1 MAVIQISKIQVRRGL
16 QENLPQ
22 LASGEFGWSI
32 DQRRLYIGNG
42 TISEGAPAV
51 GNTEI
56 LTSSQDI
63 LSAIQSYIFRGDES
77 GYTSITG
84 PNLISPV
91 TRSLQHKLDEQISV
105 KDFGAVGDG
114 TTDDT
119 VKIQRAIDEIY
130 PSDYFTTVGVRRKL
144 HFPAGV
150 YRITAQLTI
159 PPYAI
164 LCGDGPLSTFIR
176 QESTVPVIQ
185 LRDSRGNFGSS
196 MNPSTSILPFQVE
209 INDLTLSTLATSNV
223 AVVDS
228 ATTVMFDRVNFKG
241 NISSPLN
248 PGATAGVQL
257 LNTKGNVSQVSFT
270 ECSFGNITFGIS
282 AYGNVSGVTA
292 TDCVFDNLY
301 QGVYSSANIGSP
313 QHVKITSSTFSN
325 VAKQAIYSADNSSVI
340 SAFNRFRFVG
350 LGDTTGIISS
360 TANTAVLS
368 WNTPNNFSIG
378 DLFDRDSTNI
388 AVKPL
393 IELLG
398 TGDPTLG
405 AFTTSGSLQTG
416 VGYTKTLAGNTVVAN
431 VGLLISSTTTN
442 IIDYSV
448 SRLGNVR
455 VGTIKVTQSGG
466 SAVYSDDYSETG
478 IVGVSLDFQ
487 GFGTTAALT
496 YATSNTAPV
505 ANGTIKYSLRSFV

>member
-42 TISEGAPAV
+42 TLSEGAPAV

-63 LSAIQSYIFRGDES
+63 LSAIQSYIFKGDES
-77 GYTSITG
+77 GYTSLTG
-84 PNLISPV
+84 PNLLSPV

-114 TTDDT
+114 STDDT
-119 VKIQRAIDEIY
+119 VKIQRAINEIY
-130 PSDYFTTVGVRRKL
+130 PSDYFTTTGVRRKL

-159 PPYAI
+159 PPYAK
-164 LCGDGPLSTFIR
+164 LCGDGPLSTVIR
-176 QESTVPVIQ
+176 QESAQPVVQ

-196 MNPSTSILPFQVE
+196 MNPSTSILPFQIEV
-209 INDLTLSTLATSNV
+209 NDLTLSTTAASNV
-223 AVVDS
+223 AVIDS

-248 PGATAGVQL
+248 PGVTAGVQL

-270 ECSFGNITFGIS
+270 QCQFGNITFGIS

-301 QGVYSSANIGSP
+301 QGVYTSANIGSP
-313 QHVKITSSTFSN
+313 QHVKVTDSTFSN
-325 VAKQAIYSADNSSVI
+325 VAKQAIYSGDDSSVI

-350 LGDTTGIISS
+350 FGDTLGIISS
-360 TANTAVLS
+360 TANTSVIS
-368 WNTPNNFSIG
+368 WNTPNNFSIA
-378 DLFDRDSTNI
+378 DQFDRDSANVL
-388 AVKPL
+388 VKPL
-393 IELLG
+393 IEILG
-398 TGDPTLG
+398 TGNPALG
-405 AFTTSGSLQTG
+405 GYTTSGALQTG

-431 VGLLISSTTTN
+431 VGLLISSNTTN
-442 IIDYSV
+442 IIDYSIN
-448 SRLGNVR
+448 RLGNVR
-455 VGTIKVTQSGG
+455 VGTIQVTQTGG

-478 IVGVSLDFQ
+478 IVGVTLNFQ
-487 GFGTTAALT
+487 GYGTSSALT

-505 ANGTIKYSLRSFV
+505 VNGTIKYSLRSFI